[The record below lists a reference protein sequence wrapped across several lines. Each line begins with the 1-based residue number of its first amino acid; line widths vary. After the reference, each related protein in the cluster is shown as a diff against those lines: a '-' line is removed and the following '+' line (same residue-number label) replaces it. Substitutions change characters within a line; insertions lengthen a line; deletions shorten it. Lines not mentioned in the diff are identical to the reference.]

1 LFPDFSPPKVLI
13 TSTSLTTDLR
23 WRRKSL
29 GKMASPPVKG
39 GESRRSLVQMD
50 SMVGMDGKG
59 GAVGKQIM
67 AAAPETPVK
76 PQEPLVASPSN
87 TKKNAYLDFGKDDD
101 VREASVK
108 TLPGTTPFH
117 FPSISLSAVR
127 SVWRSVSLE
136 S

>member
-1 LFPDFSPPKVLI
+1 
-13 TSTSLTTDLR
+13 
-23 WRRKSL
+23 
-29 GKMASPPVKG
+29 MKG

-50 SMVGMDGKG
+50 SIACMDGKG

-76 PQEPLVASPSN
+76 PLEPLVASPPSH

-108 TLPGTTPFH
+108 TLPGASLFPFPPFPLWLCRRYGAQAPWTTHSMQCPQH
-117 FPSISLSAVR
+117 ILRRMPTRLR
-127 SVWRSVSLE
+127 D
-136 S
+136 